1 MFARQ
6 VLMIMVSVLAVS
18 SSQASSLLDQMAGR
32 YTREGAVE
40 SMMNIEDEVI
50 EGHQIRQV
58 LAITPIKNSA
68 SARVSFYVGSGTG
81 SQASCSGEEIFH
93 ISENGKSLFFGA
105 DLNSAGVQPDEF
117 DGACSMTLNK
127 TTSGSV
133 VIRSSVSCQIE
144 MCGAGGT
151 INGLGQASEFVK
163 ANH

>member
-6 VLMIMVSVLAVS
+6 ILMFMLSLLAVG
-18 SSQASSLLDQMAGR
+18 SSQASTLLDQMAGR
-32 YTREGAVE
+32 YTREGAIE
-40 SMMNIEDEVI
+40 SSLNIEDEVI
-50 EGHQIRQV
+50 EGHQIRQI

-105 DLNSAGVQPDEF
+105 DLNSAGLQPEDF
-117 DGACSMTLNK
+117 DGACSMTLNR
-127 TTSGSV
+127 TASGSI

-144 MCGAGGT
+144 MCGAGGS
-151 INGLGQASEFVK
+151 INGLGHSSEFMK
-163 ANH
+163 AHH